1 MRRAR
6 ILLSGS
12 EVSHYNAAQMSPDP
26 GQPIAPVKD
35 VHGVDALELFA
46 CCAQN
51 MDDSALWSEL
61 MRRYAPR
68 IKAFIRGTLRQLLPA
83 ESSLSL
89 GAMHENDLFQSTV
102 VRLVEN
108 GCVVMKRFS
117 GSRES
122 ELVVYLAVITRSV
135 VRDWVRRYRAQKR
148 PLSESQL
155 LDARR
160 KVRSDSTSSRGE
172 CALERELLVR
182 EVRRL
187 SLRAIETRAGE
198 FSRRDKLIFEL
209 YFSHGLTP
217 RQIAL
222 CEGIGLSKPGVE
234 KALQRLKELVRSVMD
249 TNPPF
254 DEATT

>member
-1 MRRAR
+1 
-6 ILLSGS
+6 
-12 EVSHYNAAQMSPDP
+12 MSPDP
-26 GQPIAPVKD
+26 GQPILPVRD
-35 VHGVDALELFA
+35 VGAVELFA
-46 CCAQN
+46 RCTQN
-51 MDDSALWSEL
+51 MDDSALWSEF

-68 IKAFIRGTLRQLLPA
+68 IKGIIKGTLRQLLPA
-83 ESSLSL
+83 DSSLSL

-108 GCVVMKRFS
+108 GCALMKRFS

-122 ELVVYLAVITRSV
+122 ELLVYLAVITRAV
-135 VRDWVRRYRAQKR
+135 VRAWVRHYRAQKR
-148 PLSESQL
+148 PLIESQL

-160 KVRSDSTSSRGE
+160 EVRSDSTSTRGE

-187 SLRAIETRAGE
+187 SLRAIETQAGE

-234 KALQRLKELVRSVMD
+234 KALQRLKELVRSAMD

-254 DEATT
+254 EATT

>member
-1 MRRAR
+1 
-6 ILLSGS
+6 
-12 EVSHYNAAQMSPDP
+12 MSPDP
-26 GQPIAPVKD
+26 GQPILPVRD
-35 VHGVDALELFA
+35 VGAVELFTR
-46 CCAQN
+46 CTQN
-51 MDDSALWSEL
+51 MDDSALWSEF

-68 IKAFIRGTLRQLLPA
+68 IKGIIKGTLRQLLPA
-83 ESSLSL
+83 DSSLSL

-108 GCVVMKRFS
+108 GCALMKRFS

-122 ELVVYLAVITRSV
+122 ELLVYLAVITRSV
-135 VRDWVRRYRAQKR
+135 VRDWVRHYRAQKR

-160 KVRSDSTSSRGE
+160 EVRSDSTSTRGE

-187 SLRAIETRAGE
+187 SLRAIETQAGE

-222 CEGIGLSKPGVE
+222 CEGIGLSKLGVE
-234 KALQRLKELVRSVMD
+234 KALQRLKELVRSAMY

-254 DEATT
+254 EATT

>member
-1 MRRAR
+1 MLSPLSDSTSNRA
-6 ILLSGS
+6 
-12 EVSHYNAAQMSPDP
+12 
-26 GQPIAPVKD
+26 
-35 VHGVDALELFA
+35 
-46 CCAQN
+46 
-51 MDDSALWSEL
+51 
-61 MRRYAPR
+61 
-68 IKAFIRGTLRQLLPA
+68 
-83 ESSLSL
+83 
-89 GAMHENDLFQSTV
+89 
-102 VRLVEN
+102 VEN
-108 GCVVMKRFS
+108 GCALMKRFS

-122 ELVVYLAVITRSV
+122 ELLVYLAVITRAV
-135 VRDWVRRYRAQKR
+135 VRAWVRHYRAQKR
-148 PLSESQL
+148 PLIESQL

-160 KVRSDSTSSRGE
+160 EVRSDSTSTRGE

-187 SLRAIETRAGE
+187 SLRAIETQAGE

-234 KALQRLKELVRSVMD
+234 KALQRLKELVRSAMD

-254 DEATT
+254 EATT